1 MTFEEKYREYM
12 ETVRPDPALL
22 EKTRALMAAELN
34 KKMPRQ
40 EAEPEMQPAVHKPA
54 EKQPAERKET
64 KLRAVEGKKTKP
76 APRRSKKNQSR
87 WWGYAGVAIAASLLT
102 AVVLTGAN
110 RFLQRKGDA
119 KNAVVT
125 GGGMLMS
132 SAAEAE
138 FDETAQ
144 ADMAETNELEYA
156 DIQIYYVEDGKIVG
170 ESQYMECSVD
180 KIVDVW
186 AMKNGIHDLAVNAVE
201 FQDEG
206 NAIGIHVDVSATIVD
221 QLDEKGL
228 KIQALTR
235 TLSEYLN
242 ADSVSITAE
251 GVLLG

>member
-1 MTFEEKYREYM
+1 VTFEEKYREYM

-34 KKMPRQ
+34 KKMPQQ
-40 EAEPEMQPAVHKPA
+40 EKEHEMQPAVQKRV
-54 EKQPAERKET
+54 EEQPAERKET
-64 KLRAVEGKKTKP
+64 KLHAVEGKKTKP

-110 RFLQRKGDA
+110 RFLQRKGAGKDA
-119 KNAVVT
+119 VT
-125 GGGMLMS
+125 AGGGMLMMS
-132 SAAEAE
+132 SAAEADVE
-138 FDETAQ
+138 ETTQEA
-144 ADMAETNELEYA
+144 AETNELEYA

-186 AMKNGIHDLAVNAVE
+186 AMKNDIHDLAVNAVE

>member
-34 KKMPRQ
+34 KKMPQ
-40 EAEPEMQPAVHKPA
+40 AEEETVQRPA
-54 EKQPAERKET
+54 EQKKPQRQPAERKET
-64 KLRAVEGKKTKP
+64 KMRVVEGKKTKP

-144 ADMAETNELEYA
+144 MAEMEETNELEYA
-156 DIQIYYVEDGKIVG
+156 DIQIYYVENGKIVG
-170 ESQYMECSVD
+170 ESQYMECSID

-186 AMKNGIHDLAVNAVE
+186 AMKNDIHDLAVNAVE

-251 GVLLG
+251 GVLL